1 MKNERR
7 LMGVYRGRSRSAT
20 VGWEPEEIFSD
31 MVNEKKRKIR
41 KKQDAQN
48 KAAKL
53 AAFVL

>member
-31 MVNEKKRKIR
+31 MVNEKKK
-41 KKQDAQN
+41 N
-48 KAAKL
+48 
-53 AAFVL
+53 